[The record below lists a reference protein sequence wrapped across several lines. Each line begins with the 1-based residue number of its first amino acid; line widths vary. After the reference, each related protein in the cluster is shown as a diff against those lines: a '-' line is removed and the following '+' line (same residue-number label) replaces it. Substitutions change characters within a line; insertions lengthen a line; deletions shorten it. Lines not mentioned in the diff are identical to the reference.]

1 MAIGLNKA
9 EIQQVFNHQLTSNLN
24 LAGGTTDAQVQASAH
39 AVAVLA
45 VIEAN
50 NRKIESQLRMKG
62 IQV

>member
-1 MAIGLNKA
+1 MAIGLSKA
-9 EIQQVFNHQLTSNLN
+9 EMQQVFNQQLTINLN
-24 LAGGTTDAQVQASAH
+24 LAGDATDAQVQSRAH

-50 NRKIESQLRMKG
+50 NRKIESQLRAKG

>member
-1 MAIGLNKA
+1 MALGLSKV
-9 EIQQVFNHQLTSNLN
+9 EIQQVFNQQLTSNLN
-24 LAGGTTDAQVQASAH
+24 LAGGKVDAQAQASAH

-50 NRKIESQLRMKG
+50 NRKIESQLRVKG